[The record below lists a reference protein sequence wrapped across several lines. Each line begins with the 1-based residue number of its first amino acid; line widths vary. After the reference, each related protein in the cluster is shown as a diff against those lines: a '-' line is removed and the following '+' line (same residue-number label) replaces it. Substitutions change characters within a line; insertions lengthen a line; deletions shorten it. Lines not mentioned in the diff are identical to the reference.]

1 MVLRRKKFRENK
13 LWRPLQYPHTVLKFK
28 STYFEINVVSGLD
41 DNGFK
46 QFCVQQKSDY
56 KF

>member
-28 STYFEINVVSGLD
+28 STYFEINVVSALD

-46 QFCVQQKSDY
+46 QFCVQQKSDH